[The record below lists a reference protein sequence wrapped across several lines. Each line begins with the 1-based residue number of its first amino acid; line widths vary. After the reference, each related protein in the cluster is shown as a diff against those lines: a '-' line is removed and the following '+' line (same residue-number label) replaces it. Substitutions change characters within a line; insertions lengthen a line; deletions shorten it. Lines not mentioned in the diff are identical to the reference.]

1 MGSVPGQAGPLLT
14 DLRAEPPLNWAQQA
28 LPEWAG
34 RRAHTCVLRASPPLL
49 WDTGLVHLG
58 KLPLGAG
65 PAPTPSLFLL
75 LTDPP
80 VVASGRM
87 AMALL
92 DLSPKSSTACTI
104 LEAAGGVMAVRVMMR
119 C

>member
-1 MGSVPGQAGPLLT
+1 MGRVPGRAGPLLT
-14 DLRAEPPLNWAQQA
+14 HLRAEPSLNWAQQA
-28 LPEWAG
+28 LPDWAG
-34 RRAHTCVLRASPPLL
+34 WRAHTCVLRASPPLL

-80 VVASGRM
+80 V
-87 AMALL
+87 
-92 DLSPKSSTACTI
+92 
-104 LEAAGGVMAVRVMMR
+104 
-119 C
+119 